1 MSLKKINTLC
11 QIFYTLFDFF
21 SFNCIDVRFFEG
33 SIVLTA
39 IIIGAVVGFILAM
52 PPGPVAMACVK
63 VGLQN
68 GRREC
73 FELSIGTA
81 LMDTVYCVIAIFA
94 ASAVQAALSNFLDT
108 NPLIYLT
115 IQIII
120 VSLLVYFGLSQFKKK
135 SIETTEVSPNK
146 SPSFITTLKNRGPF
160 LLGVAMALTNIAN
173 PTFMST
179 LMVMTAWVHKLD
191 LFVSSFGSNLLF
203 AIGFGIGNFSWLFLL
218 AYFVMRNK
226 HKLSETSMLRIKQFA
241 GLTFIGFGGFLGWR
255 LVAFTNWAQIFK
267 IAFSF

>member
-1 MSLKKINTLC
+1 M
-11 QIFYTLFDFF
+11 
-21 SFNCIDVRFFEG
+21 
-33 SIVLTA
+33 LTA
-39 IIIGAVVGFILAM
+39 VIIGAVIGFILAM

-94 ASAVQAALSNFLDT
+94 ATAVLDSLSNFLDS

-115 IQIII
+115 IQIVI
-120 VSLLVYFGLSQFKKK
+120 VALLVYFGLSQFKKK
-135 SIETTEVSPNK
+135 KIESEEATLNK
-146 SPSFITTLKNRGPF
+146 APSFISTLKSRGPF

-173 PTFMST
+173 PTFLST
-179 LMVMTAWVHKLD
+179 LMVMTAWVNKLD
-191 LFVSSFGSNLLF
+191 LFVSSFGTNMLF
-203 AIGFGIGNFSWLFLL
+203 SIGFGIGNFSWLFLL

-226 HKLSETSMLRIKQFA
+226 HKLSETSMVRIKQFA

>member
-1 MSLKKINTLC
+1 MKKINTLC
-11 QIFYTLFDFF
+11 HIFYTLFDFF
-21 SFNCIDVRFFEG
+21 SLICLDVRFYYG
-33 SIVLTA
+33 IIVLTA
-39 IIIGAVVGFILAM
+39 IIIGAVIGFILAM

-94 ASAVQAALSNFLDT
+94 ATAVEATLSNFLDS

-115 IQIII
+115 IQIVI
-120 VSLLVYFGLSQFKKK
+120 VALLVYFGLSQFKKNK
-135 SIETTEVSPNK
+135 IETDEVSLKK
-146 SPSFITTLKNRGPF
+146 SPTFISTLKSRGPF

-173 PTFMST
+173 PSFMST
-179 LMVMTAWVHKLD
+179 LMLMTAWVNKLD
-191 LFVSSFGSNLLF
+191 LFVSSFGTNLLF
-203 AIGFGIGNFSWLFLL
+203 SIGFGIGNFSWLFLL

-255 LVAFTNWAQIFK
+255 LVAFTNWAQVFK